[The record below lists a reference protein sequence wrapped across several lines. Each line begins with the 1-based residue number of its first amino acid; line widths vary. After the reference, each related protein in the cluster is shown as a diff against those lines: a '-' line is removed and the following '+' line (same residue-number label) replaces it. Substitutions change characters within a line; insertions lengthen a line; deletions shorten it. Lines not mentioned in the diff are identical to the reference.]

1 MKKITIRLDEPVH
14 TFFARL
20 AAERQVSLS
29 QLINETL
36 ARFVRAEKGFE
47 MMAARAARARPG
59 AMQQVLDRT
68 ATHGLA
74 PLHPEDVLPSDVDRH
89 LLERR
94 VPSRCEMPFEI
105 VPLQLFRTGGPEP
118 AAPVTP

>member
-1 MKKITIRLDEPVH
+1 MNKITIRLDEPVY

-36 ARFVRAEKGFE
+36 ARFVVAEKSIE
-47 MMAARAARARPG
+47 MMEARAARAHPG
-59 AMQQVLDRT
+59 AMQQALDRT
-68 ATHGLA
+68 AAHGLA
-74 PLHPEDVLPSDVDRH
+74 PLHPEDALPSDVDRR

-94 VPSRCEMPFEI
+94 VHEARSLHEEGQGDTQAGR
-105 VPLQLFRTGGPEP
+105 QDDT
-118 AAPVTP
+118 

>member
-1 MKKITIRLDEPVH
+1 VH
-14 TFFARL
+14 TFFSHL

-36 ARFVRAEKGFE
+36 ARFVAAEKSFE
-47 MMAARAARARPG
+47 MMEARATRARPG

-68 ATHGLA
+68 AAHGLA
-74 PLHPEDVLPSDVDRH
+74 PLHPEDALPPDVDRR

-94 VPSRCEMPFEI
+94 VREARN
-105 VPLQLFRTGGPEP
+105 LQEGRQGSAP
-118 AAPVTP
+118 ADRWDAAQPHSA

>member
-1 MKKITIRLDEPVH
+1 VH

-36 ARFVRAEKGFE
+36 ARFVVADKSIE
-47 MMAARAARARPG
+47 MMEARAARARPG
-59 AMQQVLDRT
+59 AMQQVPDHT
-68 ATHGLA
+68 AAHRLT
-74 PLHPEDVLPSDVDRH
+74 PLHPEDAFPSDVDRR

-94 VPSRCEMPFEI
+94 VHEARSLHERGQGDKQAGRREDAQPHS
-105 VPLQLFRTGGPEP
+105 
-118 AAPVTP
+118 A

>member
-1 MKKITIRLDEPVH
+1 MKKIMVRLDEPVH

-36 ARFVRAEKGFE
+36 ARFVVAEKSFE
-47 MMAARAARARPG
+47 MMEARAARARPG

-68 ATHGLA
+68 DAHGLA
-74 PLHPEDVLPSDVDRH
+74 PLPPEDALPSDVDRR

-94 VPSRCEMPFEI
+94 VYEAPSLHEEG
-105 VPLQLFRTGGPEP
+105 QGDK
-118 AAPVTP
+118 PVSRRDDTQPHRA

>member
-1 MKKITIRLDEPVH
+1 MKKITVRLDEPVH
-14 TFFARL
+14 TFLARI

-36 ARFVRAEKGFE
+36 ARFVVAEKGSE
-47 MMAARAARARPG
+47 MMEARAARARPG

-68 ATHGLA
+68 AAHGLA
-74 PLHPEDVLPSDVDRH
+74 PLHPEDALPSDVDRR

-94 VPSRCEMPFEI
+94 VHEARSLHEEGQGDQQAGRRDDAQPHS
-105 VPLQLFRTGGPEP
+105 
-118 AAPVTP
+118 A

>member
-14 TFFARL
+14 TFLARL

-36 ARFVRAEKGFE
+36 ARCMVAEQRCE
-47 MMAARAARARPG
+47 MMEARAARARPG

-68 ATHGLA
+68 AAHGLA
-74 PLHPEDVLPSDVDRH
+74 PLHPEDVLPSEVDRR

-94 VPSRCEMPFEI
+94 VREARSLHEE
-105 VPLQLFRTGGPEP
+105 G
-118 AAPVTP
+118 